1 MSQDT
6 VFIPV
11 SELLTEASSSQEP
24 KSANRTDEAP
34 FDLPNSPDSINI
46 VLATDDTYFYP
57 MLCVIK
63 SACENKLDSTKYRFA
78 LFVDDDF
85 TDDRERAVNKL
96 LEGYGIPN
104 AKVYNRANE
113 YLDVEYKADHLSRAS
128 CYRLQIPTLLAHL
141 DKCIYLDCDTLV
153 RGDLSEF
160 YSLLQPDD
168 LIVGVLAAAYQRFPE
183 NASAKAELL
192 GLPDISTYTNSGV
205 MVMNL
210 KLMREIDIEAAFD
223 DMLQRDFPDIDQD
236 ILNAACYGRVR
247 LAPPIYNAMTKY
259 DFSEDGYEND
269 PSVSMCW
276 TADEWEQARTDPVI
290 VHFADVDKPWTDF
303 ALPFSK
309 EWWGYI
315 DDMGLTTDVFKAF
328 YDLHAKRQMGI
339 YELKSQLSQ
348 SGKRLQ
354 TAYDEFAVERERLN
368 SNIRNKRDRIKRQ
381 KERINVLKER
391 LADQRKRTVAARK
404 ELKESRARIRALKR
418 SKSYKIGRAVTKP
431 YRILKGK

>member
-6 VFIPV
+6 VFLPIQKFIQEADPSR
-11 SELLTEASSSQEP
+11 SEKSGSSG
-24 KSANRTDEAP
+24 
-34 FDLPNSPDSINI
+34 LINI
-46 VLATDDTYFYP
+46 VLATDVTYFYP

-63 SACENKLDSTKYRFA
+63 SACENKFPSTKYQFV

-85 TDDRERAVNKL
+85 TKERNNLIDGILK
-96 LEGYGIPN
+96 GYGLPS
-104 AKVYNRANE
+104 AKVFNRASE
-113 YLDVEYKADHLSRAS
+113 YLDVKYKADHLSRAS
-128 CYRLQIPTLLAHL
+128 CYRLQIPSLLP
-141 DKCIYLDCDTLV
+141 DVKKCIYLDCDILV
-153 RGDLSEF
+153 RGDLSDF
-160 YSLLQPDD
+160 YGLLQSED
-168 LIVGVLAAAYQRFPE
+168 LIVGVLAAGYHADPE
-183 NASAKAELL
+183 KAAERAELL

-210 KLMREIDIEAAFD
+210 DLMRKLDIETVFD
-223 DMLQRDFPDIDQD
+223 NMLDRGFPDIDQD
-236 ILNAACYGRVR
+236 VLNASCYGRVR
-247 LAPPIYNAMTKY
+247 LAPPKYNAMTKY
-259 DFSEDGYEND
+259 DFGEGSYDND
-269 PSVSMCW
+269 PAVKVVW
-276 TADEWEQARTDPVI
+276 TREEWEDARTDPVI

-315 DDMGLTTDVFKAF
+315 DGMGLTTDVFKAF

-354 TAYDEFAVERERLN
+354 AAYDEFAVERERLN